1 MNRLQKQAFIE
12 GFRASVTN
20 ASAMVVGEYRGLTV
34 ADMARLRNQLR
45 AQGGVVKVA
54 KNRLAKIALQGTPFE
69 GSMSSLLVGP
79 TVVAYSKDPVAA
91 AKVAHEFA
99 KTNDKFII
107 KGGAL
112 GEKALDKAAVEALA
126 SLPSLP
132 ELRAKLVGLL
142 QAPATRLAT
151 YSQEPA
157 AQLVRVLL
165 ARGQQAA

>member
-1 MNRLQKQAFIE
+1 MDKAQKQAFIE
-12 GFRASVTN
+12 GFRSSVDGAATL
-20 ASAMVVGEYRGLTV
+20 VVGEYRGLTV
-34 ADMARLRNQLR
+34 ADMTSLRNQLR
-45 AQGGVVKVA
+45 KQGGAVKVA
-54 KNRLAKIALQGTPFE
+54 KNRLAQIALRGTVFE
-69 GSMSSLLVGP
+69 GSINSLLVGP

-91 AKVAHEFA
+91 AKVAHEFT

-112 GEKALDKAAVEALA
+112 GEKALDKKAVEALA

-132 ELRAKLVGLL
+132 EIRAKLVGLL

-157 AQLVRVLL
+157 AKLARVLQ

>member
-1 MNRLQKQAFIE
+1 MDKAQKQAFIE
-12 GFRASVTN
+12 GFRSSVADAVTL
-20 ASAMVVGEYRGLTV
+20 VVGEYRGLTV
-34 ADMARLRNQLR
+34 ADMTNLRNQLR
-45 AQGGVVKVA
+45 KQGGAVKVT
-54 KNRLAKIALQGTPFE
+54 KNRLAQIALRGTVFE
-69 GSMSSLLVGP
+69 GSINSLLVGP

-112 GEKALDKAAVEALA
+112 GEKALDKAAVQALA

-132 ELRAKLVGLL
+132 EVRAKLVGLL

-157 AQLVRVLL
+157 AKIARVLQ

>member
-1 MNRLQKQAFIE
+1 MDKAQKQAFIE
-12 GFRASVTN
+12 GFRSSVADAVTL
-20 ASAMVVGEYRGLTV
+20 VVGEYRGLTV
-34 ADMARLRNQLR
+34 TDMTNLRNQLR
-45 AQGGVVKVA
+45 KQGGAVKVT
-54 KNRLAKIALQGTPFE
+54 KNRLAQIALRGTTFE
-69 GSMSSLLVGP
+69 GSINPLLVGP

-112 GEKALDKAAVEALA
+112 GEKTLDKNAVEALA

-132 ELRAKLVGLL
+132 EIRAKLVGLL

-157 AQLVRVLL
+157 AKIARVLQ

>member
-1 MNRLQKQAFIE
+1 MDKAQKQAFIE
-12 GFRASVTN
+12 GFRSSVADAVTL
-20 ASAMVVGEYRGLTV
+20 VVGEYRGLTV
-34 ADMARLRNQLR
+34 TDMTNLRNQLR
-45 AQGGVVKVA
+45 KQGGAVKVT
-54 KNRLAKIALQGTPFE
+54 KNRLAQIALRGTVFE
-69 GSMSSLLVGP
+69 GSINPLLVGP
-79 TVVAYSKDPVAA
+79 TVVAYSKDPVTA

-112 GEKALDKAAVEALA
+112 GEKALDKAAVQALA

-132 ELRAKLVGLL
+132 EIRAKLVGLL

-157 AQLVRVLL
+157 AKLARVLQ